1 MGRSPMQG
9 TLSEPQ
15 LWLFLC
21 LPFISENNNNNKSS
35 YCFLK
40 TYRCAWHCVC

>member
-1 MGRSPMQG
+1 MQG

-21 LPFISENNNNNKSS
+21 FPFISKNNSNKTS
-35 YCFLK
+35 YCLLK
-40 TYRCAWHCVC
+40 M